1 VKSGTFLL
9 RHRVVL
15 TRRVAERKEIEQSY
29 KQIRR

>member
-1 VKSGTFLL
+1 L